1 VTDGTTWH
9 DMTQTRPMRHLVVLA
24 DFVPLEWHDFAL
36 HIAGQCGNKIRASVR
51 LAYIIYVHCCW
62 RVGKK
67 HRALCIR
74 RTRTADADACNVA
87 RVSCNVAGVS
97 CKVGRVSFNVARVSC
112 NVAGVSC
119 NVAGVSCN
127 VARVSCNVAR
137 VSLTLQE
144 TPATLHETRATSH
157 EIPKH

>member
-74 RTRTADADACNVA
+74 RTQTADADACNVA

-97 CKVGRVSFNVARVSC
+97 CKVGRVSC
-112 NVAGVSC
+112 NVAHVSIP
-119 NVAGVSCN
+119 V
-127 VARVSCNVAR
+127 
-137 VSLTLQE
+137 TLQE
-144 TPATLHETRATSH
+144 TRATLHASASASASAEYTKWTHRQTYSMTGCKTV
-157 EIPKH
+157 PVRQ